1 MEFIRTDAGA
11 RIVDAL
17 VGEAVMAPVRDLIAR
32 VSDSDSGAPILVSA
46 NAYER
51 GGLNAIPA
59 ALAKLLGER
68 LAFPFRTSVVQ
79 ANIVSHTGA
88 DGSGR
93 LARQARFDGDVDK
106 DREYVMVDDFIG
118 QGPRGHAGVICVA
131 GSRNGAATWSVPL
144 R

>member
-32 VSDSDSGAPILVSA
+32 VSDSGAPILVSA

-68 LAFPFRTSVVQ
+68 LAFPFRTRGRVILLYKQ
-79 ANIVSHTGA
+79 G
-88 DGSGR
+88 DPRKCWREWKGS
-93 LARQARFDGDVDK
+93 
-106 DREYVMVDDFIG
+106 
-118 QGPRGHAGVICVA
+118 P
-131 GSRNGAATWSVPL
+131 
-144 R
+144 